1 MTTTPITPS
10 KKKPVI
16 KSMTASQRA
25 EAVALWR
32 AGSVTL
38 EDLATRFKRR
48 PETLS
53 RMFKRMGVE
62 KGAAVEEQAK
72 KLAAAA
78 ETAALNDVE
87 VALSRI
93 ASMRSEHYQMSAGLA
108 RIAWSE
114 IVRVKKGGL
123 ALSSLKDTMATLKM
137 AGEVIGGARKELFEV
152 LNVAKHEKEG
162 SMDDLPELTV
172 RELTMEDIGR
182 LQNQVEISDTT
193 LTSPEMLELDDEDDE
208 GLA

>member
-1 MTTTPITPS
+1 MTTTSTKTAKKTPI
-10 KKKPVI
+10 I

-53 RMFKRMGVE
+53 RLFKRMGVE
-62 KGAAVEEQAK
+62 KGSAVEEQAK

-87 VALSRI
+87 VTLSRI
-93 ASMRSEHYQMSAGLA
+93 ASVRNEHFQMSSSLA

-114 IVRVKKGGL
+114 IVRAKKASL
-123 ALSSLKDTMATLKM
+123 PLHTLKDTMATLKM
-137 AGEVIGGARKELFEV
+137 AGEVIGNSRKELFEV
-152 LNVAKHEKEG
+152 LNVVKHEKEG

-172 RELTMEDIGR
+172 RELTTDDIESLRGHVEMDD
-182 LQNQVEISDTT
+182 QNIVSAD
-193 LTSPEMLELDDEDDE
+193 MLDLDDDGEPV
-208 GLA
+208 